1 MAVTAVD
8 LLHLIRG
15 WTSPDRVAVRVV
27 VVALADGR
35 RLLLNDDLNVT
46 EMKTRVENDTE
57 VARGSLSPHQLAS
70 FPWMSGACIA
80 RS

>member
-57 VARGSLSPHQLAS
+57 AARGS
-70 FPWMSGACIA
+70 
-80 RS
+80 